1 MALMVED
8 NLEVVLEVD
17 MKVWDQNNMAV
28 VLQVV
33 AKLLWFL
40 VEVCPQALYA

>member
-28 VLQVV
+28 VSQVV
-33 AKLLWFL
+33 AKLL
-40 VEVCPQALYA
+40 